1 MPRLRW
7 HAHLPGPFS
16 VSGNVIPHSKRGRA
30 RSRGPSIG
38 AAWNQSNREAAAAL
52 GRFNRSVPT
61 WQQTTGHSGFR
72 IFLAVMAVLCY
83 SGLALTVLP
92 FLAAVLL
99 AADLTLY
106 MRHRRTDPDHPTPSF
121 VALRRGALPW
131 LRAFPLIW
139 HTTLGDTRHA

>member
-72 IFLAVMAVLCY
+72 VFAAVMAVLLY

-92 FLAAVLL
+92 FLACVLL
-99 AADLTLY
+99 AADIMLY
-106 MRHRRTDPDHPTPSF
+106 MRARSDAPSF

-131 LRAFPLIW
+131 LRAFPVIW
-139 HTTLGDTRHA
+139 HTTLGDTHA